1 MQSAQGHN
9 PPVATQEAAWEDMD
23 DADTP
28 VDHLATESMH
38 SAGHA
43 TGVEH
48 GHPNALRYVQ
58 IAVVLSVLTLVEI
71 GVYYL
76 KAWHSYL
83 TAILVVLSAVKFILV
98 VAFYMHLKFDNK
110 LFTYLFVLG
119 LTIGASLIMAMLA
132 LEWPF
137 FISAMTGSQ

>member
-9 PPVATQEAAWEDMD
+9 PPVATQEAAWDDMD

-28 VDHLATESMH
+28 ADELATKGMH
-38 SAGHA
+38 DAGHA
-43 TGVEH
+43 AGVEH

-58 IAVVLSVLTLVEI
+58 IAVVLSVLTMVEI

-76 KAWHSYL
+76 RDLHVYL
-83 TAILVVLSAVKFILV
+83 TAILLVLSTVKFILV

-119 LTIGASLIMAMLA
+119 LAIGASLITAMLA

-137 FISAMTGSQ
+137 FISALTGS